1 MTLNYITYSI
11 AAFVASFA
19 FGVMYNVPTRT
30 LLASSISGALGW
42 IVYYIIA
49 FEFDFVL
56 FIGAGAASFLIA
68 FLSQWFAR
76 HYRMPVIVF
85 AVPAIIPLVPGGSAY
100 NMMRAFIE
108 GNSELA
114 LMYGTETFLISGA
127 IALGLSLNSG
137 LFQVFSSRSFGK
149 RDTRYLP

>member
-1 MTLNYITYSI
+1 MALNYLTYFL

-30 LLASSISGALGW
+30 LFASSISGALGW
-42 IVYYIIA
+42 LVYYIIA
-49 FEFDFVL
+49 FQFDFVV
-56 FIGAGAASFLIA
+56 FIGAGAASFLVA
-68 FLSQWFAR
+68 FFSQWFAR

-85 AVPAIIPLVPGGSAY
+85 AVPAIIPLVPGSSAY

-114 LMYGTETFLISGA
+114 LMYGTETFLVSGA
-127 IALGLSLNSG
+127 IALGLSINSG
-137 LFQVFSSRSFGK
+137 LFQIFSNRTFAK
-149 RDTRYLP
+149 RDKRYLP